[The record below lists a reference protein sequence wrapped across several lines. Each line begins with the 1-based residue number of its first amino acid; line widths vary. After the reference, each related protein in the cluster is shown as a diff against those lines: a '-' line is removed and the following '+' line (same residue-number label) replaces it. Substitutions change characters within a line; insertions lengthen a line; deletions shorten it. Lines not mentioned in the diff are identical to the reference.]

1 MNEQSVYDPI
11 VREVRKI
18 RDEHA
23 RQFNYDLDAISE
35 DYMARQI
42 QEGSRLV
49 RLHPDKLPVGNAAH
63 PTPAVNVV
71 LCGRG

>member
-11 VREVRKI
+11 VQEVRRI

-23 RQFNYDLDAISE
+23 RQFNYDLNAISE

-49 RLHPDKLPVGNAAH
+49 RLHPDKLSASDAAH
-63 PTPAVNVV
+63 PMLAAKISP
-71 LCGRG
+71 

>member
-1 MNEQSVYDPI
+1 MNEQSAYDPI
-11 VREVRKI
+11 VQEVRRI

-49 RLHPDKLPVGNAAH
+49 RLHPDKLSAGDAAH
-63 PTPAVNVV
+63 PTQAVNVGF
-71 LCGRG
+71 CNRD

>member
-1 MNEQSVYDPI
+1 MNDRIVNDPI
-11 VREVRKI
+11 VQEIRRI

-23 RQFNYDLDAISE
+23 RQFNYDLDAIGQ

-49 RLHPDKLPVGNAAH
+49 RLHPGNPKPGAVEPGNNDRKLS
-63 PTPAVNVV
+63 T
-71 LCGRG
+71 